1 MTSVGP
7 HFQLRSMGVSSPSTK
22 WVYEFESFQ
31 QDIYREKGGLILTPA
46 HRGQQKEVGKE
57 ALLNILNSNLKCST
71 L

>member
-7 HFQLRSMGVSSPSTK
+7 HFQLRSMGVSSPTK
-22 WVYEFESFQ
+22 WVYEFEPFQ
-31 QDIYREKGGLILTPA
+31 QDIYREKGDLILTPA

-57 ALLNILNSNLKCST
+57 ALLNILNSNLKYST